1 MPDTV
6 EDKNERL
13 LVQRAGTDPAAF
25 QVLYELYFK
34 RVYGYV
40 VVKVNNRQD
49 AEDIV
54 SDIFLQIVKGLPQ
67 FRNNHHLSFAT
78 WLFTIT
84 RNNITN
90 FYRRQGR
97 NPNEVDL
104 ESIETTLAISS
115 ELDNALIQSERAA
128 ELRLMLLALSE
139 RRREVIMLKYFGGLR
154 NLEIAQILGL
164 DERTV
169 SSHLS
174 RGLKDLYEAY
184 IKLDRQRHSL

>member
-1 MPDTV
+1 MSDSM
-6 EDKNERL
+6 EDNYEYL
-13 LVQRAGTDPAAF
+13 LVGRASTDPAAF

-34 RVYGYV
+34 RIYNYV

-67 FRNNHHLSFAT
+67 FRNDNHLSFAT
-78 WLFTIT
+78 WLFTIA
-84 RNNITN
+84 RNITTD
-90 FYRRQGR
+90 FYRRQVR
-97 NPNEVDL
+97 NPTEVDL
-104 ESIETTLAISS
+104 ESMETNLVISP
-115 ELDNALIQSERAA
+115 ELDTALIQRERAA
-128 ELRLMLLALSE
+128 ELHGMLMALPE
-139 RRREVIMLKYFGGLR
+139 RRREVIMLKYFSGLR
-154 NLEIAQILGL
+154 NLEIAQVLDL

-184 IKLDRQRHSL
+184 IKKVGPTKA